1 MTPQA
6 RKRNA
11 PYLLLAP
18 AGVLFLAIAVSAL
31 MMVRLSFGEKT
42 LEWES
47 WTLANYR
54 ALSEGVFVT
63 GFIRTLRLAVIATAL
78 VLLLSLPV
86 SLLYARVTSRMVK
99 RLILFII
106 LLPLFINQLLQSYGW
121 ISLLGPTGIV
131 NNLLVGSGIVARP
144 LRLLYTETGV
154 IIAMVQLAL
163 PLAVLPISSALRNIP
178 ASYEEAAAIL
188 GAPRLRVLWEI
199 VVPLA
204 RPGLWAAFL
213 LVSSFNIS
221 AFVLPLLLG
230 GGRVTTVPM
239 LIREQMGPLLNWPQ
253 GAALAVVLV
262 LLTLLVQRIAGLQRR
277 GGART

>member
-277 GGART
+277 GGTRT

>member
-1 MTPQA
+1 MTPQT
-6 RKRNA
+6 RKRTA

-18 AGVLFLAIAVSAL
+18 AGLLFLAIAISAVMIL
-31 MMVRLSFGEKT
+31 RLSFGEKN

-54 ALSEGVFVT
+54 SLSEGVFVN
-63 GFIRTLRLAVIATAL
+63 GFIRTLRLAIIATAL
-78 VLLLSLPV
+78 VLILSLPV
-86 SLLYARVTSRMVK
+86 SLLYARVTSKMVK
-99 RLILFII
+99 RTILFII

-121 ISLLGPTGIV
+121 ISLLGPTGII
-131 NNLLVGSGIVARP
+131 NNLLVSLGIIGRP

-154 IIAMVQLAL
+154 VIAMTQLAL

-199 VVPLA
+199 AMPLA
-204 RPGLWAAFL
+204 KPGLWAAFL

-239 LIREQMGPLLNWPQ
+239 LIREQMGSLLNWPQ
-253 GAALAVVLV
+253 GAALAVLLV
-262 LLTLLVQRIAGLQRR
+262 LLALGAQRLAGFQRR
-277 GGART
+277 GGPGS

>member
-1 MTPQA
+1 M
-6 RKRNA
+6 
-11 PYLLLAP
+11 
-18 AGVLFLAIAVSAL
+18 LFLAIAVSAL

-277 GGART
+277 GGTRT